1 MATEQNGCGSR
12 DASNTILAVVA
23 RQQSTYNI
31 GLTFE
36 ATTIDLRFGRICYN
50 IASVEELM

>member
-36 ATTIDLRFGRICYN
+36 ATTIDLSFGRICYN